1 MALYFDWVVSGK
13 RYRAVVRQRDE
24 LFKLVLRGQGRER
37 KATDLVEAAIAT
49 VGSDEGRDERGD

>member
-24 LFKLVLRGQGRER
+24 LFRLVLRGQGRER
-37 KATDLVEAAIAT
+37 KAADLVEAAINT
-49 VGSDEGRDERGD
+49 VGSDEGMDARGD